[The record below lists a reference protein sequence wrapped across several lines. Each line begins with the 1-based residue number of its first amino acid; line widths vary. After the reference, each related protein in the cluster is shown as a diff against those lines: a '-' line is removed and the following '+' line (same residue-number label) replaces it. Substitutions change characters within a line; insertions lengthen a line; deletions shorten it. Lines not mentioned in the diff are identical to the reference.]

1 MEGEFEYISWKFR
14 FEHYGQQL
22 TTNCRVSFID
32 LYLIFSTNFKIV
44 YLPPPTHTHSSKNLQ
59 KGKHH
64 SAANKGDRR
73 EQKDGR
79 RTHSKNNNNS
89 NNLVPTKILKRKTK
103 RVTNDFTNVP
113 TGTPLTLKKEVPT
126 TCVWWSWCFSFFLS
140 LICVFY
146 QVSWYRLF
154 WKFLN

>member
-89 NNLVPTKILKRKTK
+89 NNLVPIKITKKDEKSYQRLYQCTHWHPIDAEKRSAYYMCMVELVLFIFSVLDMCVLSSQLVPTILKI
-103 RVTNDFTNVP
+103 
-113 TGTPLTLKKEVPT
+113 
-126 TCVWWSWCFSFFLS
+126 S
-140 LICVFY
+140 
-146 QVSWYRLF
+146 
-154 WKFLN
+154 